1 MGTTTA
7 MPKFRV
13 RNRTR
18 GTVLATAA
26 ELAATSR
33 QRRTGLLKH
42 ESLEPGQ
49 GLWIVPSEGIHTFGM
64 RFSIDVIF
72 LDRRKKVVKVRPHMA
87 PGCIS
92 ICLWA
97 HSVLEL
103 PAGAI
108 AATSTRVGDELDFEE
123 VGETEPQSPAPS

>member
-1 MGTTTA
+1 MGTTTV
-7 MPKFRV
+7 MPKFRI

-26 ELAATSR
+26 EVAATSR

-42 ESLEPGQ
+42 DALQPGQ
-49 GLWIVPSEGIHTFGM
+49 GLWIVPSEGVHTFGM
-64 RFSIDVIF
+64 RFSIDVVF
-72 LDRRKKVVKVRPHMA
+72 LDRRKQVVKVRPQMP
-87 PGCIS
+87 PGRIS
-92 ICLWA
+92 ACLWA

-108 AATSTRVGDELDFEE
+108 AATSTRVGDQLEFEE
-123 VGETEPQSPAPS
+123 VTGTEQRPPAAG